1 MSNEIKLH
9 YFLGRGRAETTRW
22 MLAINQISF
31 KNIPITTPEDLIEL
45 RSSGKLPFD
54 QMPLLEI
61 NGMNLSQSSG
71 MIRYLAR
78 IGGFYGDNDKE
89 ALYCDMFAG
98 AITDF
103 AEASMQAAF
112 QPTKEI
118 AVKML
123 QERFNKFA
131 PKFELRIKE
140 NGNEF
145 CVGKKISFA
154 DVILTE
160 ALSAY
165 LEWIPDL
172 LKNTPLLSSI
182 YEKVIN
188 QTGIKLYLSSELR
201 YPKPDEKYVI
211 DVARVLQ
218 RALPAHMSDI
228 NRFVN

>member
-1 MSNEIKLH
+1 
-9 YFLGRGRAETTRW
+9 

-31 KNIPITTPEDLIEL
+31 NNIPITTPEDLIEL
-45 RSSGKLPFD
+45 RGSGKLPFD

-112 QPTKEI
+112 QPSNEI

-123 QERFNKFA
+123 EERFNKFA

-140 NGNEF
+140 NGSEF

-154 DVILTE
+154 DIILTE
-160 ALSAY
+160 ALSSY
-165 LEWIPDL
+165 VEWIPDL
-172 LKNTPLLSSI
+172 LKNTPLLLSI

-201 YPKPDEKYVI
+201 YPKPSEKYVI

>member
-1 MSNEIKLH
+1 MSNEVKLH

-22 MLAINQISF
+22 MLAINQINF
-31 KNIPITTPEDLIEL
+31 KNNPIITPEDLCEL
-45 RSSGKLPFD
+45 RNSGKLPFD

-61 NGMNLSQSSG
+61 NGMNISQSSG

-78 IGGFYGDNDKE
+78 IGGYYGENDKE

-103 AEASMQAAF
+103 AETSMQAAF
-112 QPTKEI
+112 QPSKEI

-131 PKFELRIKE
+131 PKFEVRIKE
-140 NGNEF
+140 NGNEL
-145 CVGKKISFA
+145 CVGNKMSFA
-154 DVILTE
+154 DIILTE

-165 LEWIPDL
+165 IEWIPDL
-172 LKNTPLLSSI
+172 LKNNPLLLSI
-182 YEKVIN
+182 YEKVLN
-188 QTGIKLYLSSELR
+188 QTGIKFYLNSELR
-201 YPKPDEKYVI
+201 YPKPDEKYVV

-218 RALPAHMSDI
+218 RTLPAHMSDI

>member
-1 MSNEIKLH
+1 MPNEVKLH

-31 KNIPITTPEDLIEL
+31 KNIPVTTPEELIEL

-71 MIRYLAR
+71 MIRYLSR

-112 QPTKEI
+112 QPSKEI
-118 AVKML
+118 AVKIL

-140 NGNEF
+140 NGNNF
-145 CVGKKISFA
+145 CVGNKISFA
-154 DVILTE
+154 DVMLAE

-165 LEWIPDL
+165 KEWIHDL
-172 LKNTPLLSSI
+172 LKNTPLLLSI
-182 YEKVIN
+182 YEKVID
-188 QTGIKLYLSSELR
+188 QAGINSYLSSELR

-218 RALPAHMSDI
+218 RALPSHMSDK
-228 NRFVN
+228 NRFIN

>member
-1 MSNEIKLH
+1 MTNEVKLH

-22 MLAINQISF
+22 MLAINQIAF
-31 KNIPITTPEDLIEL
+31 KNNPITTPEDLCEL
-45 RSSGKLPFD
+45 RNSGKLPFD

-78 IGGFYGDNDKE
+78 IGGHYGESDKE

-112 QPTKEI
+112 QPSKEI

-140 NGNEF
+140 NGNEL
-145 CVGKKISFA
+145 CVGNKISFA
-154 DVILTE
+154 DVILSE
-160 ALSAY
+160 ALNAY
-165 LEWIPDL
+165 MEWIPDL
-172 LKNTPLLSSI
+172 LKNTPLLLSI
-182 YEKVIN
+182 HEKIVN
-188 QTGIKLYLSSELR
+188 ETGIKSYLNSEQR
-201 YPKPDEKYVI
+201 YPKPDENYVI

>member
-1 MSNEIKLH
+1 MFNEIRLH

-22 MLAINQISF
+22 MLAINQINF
-31 KNIPITTPEDLIEL
+31 KNNPITTPEDLCEL
-45 RSSGKLPFD
+45 RNSGKLPFD

-61 NGMNLSQSSG
+61 NGMNISQSSG

-78 IGGFYGDNDKE
+78 IGGYYGENDKE

-98 AITDF
+98 AIIDF
-103 AEASMQAAF
+103 AETSMQAAF
-112 QPTKEI
+112 QPSKEI

-123 QERFNKFA
+123 QDRFNKFA
-131 PKFELRIKE
+131 PKFETKIKE
-140 NGNEF
+140 NTNTL
-145 CVGKKISFA
+145 CVGKKITFA

-160 ALSAY
+160 ALSSY
-165 LEWIPDL
+165 IEWIPDI
-172 LKNTPLLSSI
+172 LKNNPLLLSV
-182 YEKVIN
+182 YEKIVN
-188 QTGIKLYLSSELR
+188 ETGIKSYLNSEQR
-201 YPKPDEKYVI
+201 YPKPDENYVI

>member
-1 MSNEIKLH
+1 MANEVKLH

-31 KNIPITTPEDLIEL
+31 KNNPITTHEDLCEL
-45 RSSGKLPFD
+45 RNSGKLPFD

-78 IGGFYGDNDKE
+78 IGGFYGENDKE

-98 AITDF
+98 AINDF
-103 AEASMQAAF
+103 AEASMQASF
-112 QPTKEI
+112 QSSTEI
-118 AVKML
+118 AVKIL

-140 NGNEF
+140 NGNEL
-145 CVGKKISFA
+145 CVGNKISFA
-154 DVILTE
+154 DVILSE

-165 LEWIPDL
+165 MEWIPDL
-172 LKNTPLLSSI
+172 LKNTPLLLSI
-182 YEKVIN
+182 HEKIVN
-188 QTGIKLYLSSELR
+188 ETGIKSYLNSEQR
-201 YPKPDEKYVI
+201 YPKPDENYVI

>member
-1 MSNEIKLH
+1 MSNEVKIH

-22 MLAINQISF
+22 MLAINQINF
-31 KNIPITTPEDLIEL
+31 KNIPIMTPEDLFEL

-71 MIRYLAR
+71 MTRYLAR
-78 IGGFYGDNDKE
+78 IGGYYGESDKE

-112 QPTKEI
+112 QPSKEI
-118 AVKML
+118 AVNML
-123 QERFNKFA
+123 QDRFNKFA

-140 NGNEF
+140 NGYEL

-154 DVILTE
+154 DVILAE
-160 ALSAY
+160 ALSSY
-165 LEWIPDL
+165 IEWIPEL
-172 LKNTPLLSSI
+172 LNDNPLLLTI
-182 YEKVIN
+182 YEKILN
-188 QTGIKLYLSSELR
+188 EIGIKSYLNSELR
-201 YPKPDEKYVI
+201 YPKADEKYVI
-211 DVARVLQ
+211 NVARVLQ
-218 RALPAHMSDI
+218 RALPPHMSDV
-228 NRFVN
+228 NRFVD

>member
-1 MSNEIKLH
+1 MSNAVKLH

-22 MLAINQISF
+22 MLAINQIGFNNMPS
-31 KNIPITTPEDLIEL
+31 TTPEDLIEL

-112 QPTKEI
+112 QPAKEI

-140 NGNEF
+140 NGNDF
-145 CVGKKISFA
+145 CVGNKISFA
-154 DVILTE
+154 DVMLAE

-165 LEWIPDL
+165 KEWIHDL
-172 LKNTPLLSSI
+172 LKNTPLLLSI
-182 YEKVIN
+182 
-188 QTGIKLYLSSELR
+188 
-201 YPKPDEKYVI
+201 
-211 DVARVLQ
+211 
-218 RALPAHMSDI
+218 
-228 NRFVN
+228 